1 MKDLLRLLK
10 NFLKL
15 SIYEK
20 KDYIKAYIL
29 TGFFRAYILFVPFKK
44 LSKRMG
50 VYNEESCDVVDK
62 KTRLEAKRISRI
74 VRSVSKH
81 TFWESLCLVQAL
93 TVQRMLKSENIYSTI
108 YLGVSKDEDNNII
121 SHAWTRCGQ
130 DYITG
135 ASNKDK
141 FTVVAKFSNKL

>member
-29 TGFFRAYILFVPFKK
+29 TGFFRAYILFVSFKK

-135 ASNKDK
+135 AGNKDK
-141 FTVVAKFSNKL
+141 FTVVAKFSNN

>member
-10 NFLKL
+10 KFLKL

-50 VYNEESCDVVDK
+50 VYNEESCDIVDK

-135 ASNKDK
+135 ASNKDR

>member
-1 MKDLLRLLK
+1 ML
-10 NFLKL
+10 
-15 SIYEK
+15 YEK

>member
-135 ASNKDK
+135 ASNKDR

>member
-10 NFLKL
+10 KFLKL

-44 LSKRMG
+44 LSTRMG
-50 VYNEESCDVVDK
+50 VYNKESCDLVDK

-108 YLGVSKDEDNNII
+108 YLGVSKDENNNII

-135 ASNKDK
+135 GSNKDK
-141 FTVVAKFSNKL
+141 FTIVAKFSNKL